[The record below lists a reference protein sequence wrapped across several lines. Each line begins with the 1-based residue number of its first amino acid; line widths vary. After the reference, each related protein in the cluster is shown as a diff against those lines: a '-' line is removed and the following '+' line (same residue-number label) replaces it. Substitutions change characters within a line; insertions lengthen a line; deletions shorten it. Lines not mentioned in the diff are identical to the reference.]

1 MEFLTEILKDHMYLL
16 TVPEWSLPILGAA
29 ISVIFGGFGSA
40 IGIGYA
46 AQVANGVLAEDPDK
60 FGNLLILVA
69 LPGTQ
74 GIYGFLGA
82 FLILNAVGLIGG
94 PEEGMMYDLS
104 MSQAWMVMF
113 AGLSTGLSGWIS
125 GINQGKVC
133 ATGVSMAAKRPDAM
147 MRAVIYGAMV
157 ETYAILGLLITIL
170 MLNGITIK
178 QIPIP

>member
-1 MEFLTEILKDHMYLL
+1 MGELAELTQYQLFALA
-16 TVPEWSLPILGAA
+16 LPILGAA
-29 ISVIFGGFGSA
+29 ISAFFGGIGSA
-40 IGIGYA
+40 IGIGLP

-82 FLILNAVGLIGG
+82 FLILNKIGFIGG
-94 PEEGMMYDLS
+94 ELLIDKMTMT
-104 MSQAWMVMF
+104 QAWMIML
-113 AGLSTGLSGWIS
+113 AGIPTGLAGWIS

-133 ATGVSMAAKRPDAM
+133 ATGVSMAAKRPEAM

-157 ETYAILGLLITIL
+157 ETYAILGLLASILILTPIEIT
-170 MLNGITIK
+170 
-178 QIPIP
+178 

>member
-1 MEFLTEILKDHMYLL
+1 MELLGELTQYQLFVLA
-16 TVPEWSLPILGAA
+16 LPILGAA
-29 ISVIFGGFGSA
+29 ISVLFGGIGSA
-40 IGIGYA
+40 IGIGLP

-82 FLILNAVGLIGG
+82 FLILMKIGFVGGDPKAVM
-94 PEEGMMYDLS
+94 ETMTMT
-104 MSQAWMVMF
+104 QAWMVMIAGIPTGF
-113 AGLSTGLSGWIS
+113 AGWVS

-133 ATGVSMAAKRPDAM
+133 ATGVSMAAKRPEAM

-170 MLNGITIK
+170 MINAIVIG
-178 QIPIP
+178 

>member
-1 MEFLTEILKDHMYLL
+1 MTEILQENLFLL
-16 TVPEWSLPILGAA
+16 TLPELSLPILGAA
-29 ISVIFGGFGSA
+29 ISVVFGGFGSA

-82 FLILNAVGLIGG
+82 FLILLKVGFIGG
-94 PEEGMMYDLS
+94 NILAPDI
-104 MSQAWMVMF
+104 SQAWMIML
-113 AGLSTGLSGWIS
+113 AGIPTGLAGWIS

-133 ATGVSMAAKRPDAM
+133 ATGVSMAAKKPEAM

-170 MLNGITIK
+170 MLNAIILT
-178 QIPIP
+178 

>member
-1 MEFLTEILKDHMYLL
+1 MLEILQENIFML
-16 TVPEWSLPILGAA
+16 TVPELALPILGAA
-29 ISVIFGGFGSA
+29 IAVVFGGFGSA
-40 IGIGYA
+40 IGIGTA

-82 FLILNAVGLIGG
+82 FLILNQINLLTGDPTI
-94 PEEGMMYDLS
+94 PGMA
-104 MSQAWMVMF
+104 QAWMLCF
-113 AGLSTGLSGWIS
+113 AGIPTGLSGWIS

-170 MLNGITIK
+170 MLQGIVV
-178 QIPIP
+178 